1 MQYLA
6 PNDVHILNVP
16 VVVGAEYTVPTAD
29 GKLTTRIGL
38 TTETTIIPKVE
49 SSTLDVPL
57 NTPNVLPGQ
66 LQILS
71 VMLTIPTAAGI
82 LRYRENFG
90 VIDLMDIPATGE
102 TVRRDRRS
110 LCQPSGRLCAGPES
124 RFPCF
129 GSGGHGR
136 DRVRGPR
143 RQREGPGFRPGERGA
158 GRSRLIGKQARS
170 K

>member
-71 VMLTIPTAAGI
+71 VMLTIPTAC
-82 LRYRENFG
+82 
-90 VIDLMDIPATGE
+90 
-102 TVRRDRRS
+102 S
-110 LCQPSGRLCAGPES
+110 
-124 RFPCF
+124 
-129 GSGGHGR
+129 
-136 DRVRGPR
+136 
-143 RQREGPGFRPGERGA
+143 
-158 GRSRLIGKQARS
+158 
-170 K
+170 